1 METKPGLKLK
11 QRVRAAELTP
21 QEALQILRNV
31 DPRHAV
37 PAQNATVRWL
47 MRHGAV

>member
-1 METKPGLKLK
+1 MKTIPGLKLK
-11 QRVRAAELTP
+11 QRVRDGELTA

-37 PAQNATVRWL
+37 STQNATVRWL
-47 MRHGAV
+47 MRRGAV